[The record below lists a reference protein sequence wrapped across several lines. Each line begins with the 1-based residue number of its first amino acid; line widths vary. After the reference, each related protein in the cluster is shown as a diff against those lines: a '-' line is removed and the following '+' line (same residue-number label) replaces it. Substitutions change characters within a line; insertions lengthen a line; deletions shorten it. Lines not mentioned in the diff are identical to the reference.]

1 MTFLN
6 IHCLT
11 PFDSLVGLHIC
22 IKMMYS
28 KMLTEGLKNLNK
40 DNIIIFA
47 DVNTVW
53 QGHNVLLHML
63 KQK

>member
-1 MTFLN
+1 
-6 IHCLT
+6 
-11 PFDSLVGLHIC
+11 
-22 IKMMYS
+22 
-28 KMLTEGLKNLNK
+28 MLTEGLKNLNK

-53 QGHNVLLHML
+53 QGRNVLLHML